1 MIEDHYDTLTKVKDV
16 CMSQADKFRKTVRKA
31 VNPNKIQAFIDK
43 ERTAS
48 MGLATGCLV
57 GIVL

>member
-16 CMSQADKFRKTVRKA
+16 GMQQVDRFRKTVRKA
-31 VNPNKIQAFIDK
+31 INPIKIQAFVDQ
-43 ERTAS
+43 ERMAS
-48 MGLATGCLV
+48 LGLASGVLV